1 MKQYVELVDDVLD
14 IGNLFNDTVEDM
26 FIDDDLFDNTDNK
39 DIKIIVHDILR
50 YTKIEQKKVYQKNHH
65 L

>member
-1 MKQYVELVDDVLD
+1 MKQYVELVYDVLD
-14 IGNLFNDTVEDM
+14 IGNLFNDTVEDI
-26 FIDDDLFDNTDNK
+26 FIDDDLFHNTDNK

-50 YTKIEQKKVYQKNHH
+50 YTKTEQTKVYWKNHH

>member
-50 YTKIEQKKVYQKNHH
+50 YTKTEQTKVYWKNHH